1 MLALRGK
8 KLKDDWDDCIVPVV
22 SRVDLEEH
30 YHVNSS
36 SIWLVRILE
45 TPGRTAAS

>member
-1 MLALRGK
+1 MLALRGN

-22 SRVDLEEH
+22 SRVDLEER

-36 SIWLVRILE
+36 PIWLARILE